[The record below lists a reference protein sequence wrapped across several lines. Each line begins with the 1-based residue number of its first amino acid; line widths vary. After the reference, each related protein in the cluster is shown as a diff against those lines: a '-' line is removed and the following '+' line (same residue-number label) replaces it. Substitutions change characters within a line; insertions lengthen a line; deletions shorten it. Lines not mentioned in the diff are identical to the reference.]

1 MRVKQFFSVAGAITF
16 LYGVG
21 LILVP
26 DTLAEAHGS
35 TNVNNFT
42 LLNLRMLGAALIGAG
57 VMFWMAMPARQSY
70 GRRAILTFSLI
81 FDASVVILNL
91 LEIGTKGNAYLM
103 HWIDI
108 GIALLMAIGAA
119 YFLTKEKDL
128 KF

>member
-1 MRVKQFFSVAGAITF
+1 MRVKQFLSAAGAVTF
-16 LYGVG
+16 LYGIG
-21 LILVP
+21 LIILP
-26 DTLAEAHGS
+26 DTLAEAHGA
-35 TNVNNFT
+35 TNLNNFT
-42 LLNLRMLGAALIGAG
+42 LLNLRMFGGALIGAG

-70 GRRAILTFSLI
+70 GRRAILAFSLI

-91 LEIGTKGNAYLM
+91 MEIGTNGNAHLM

-108 GIALLMAIGAA
+108 GFAFLFAIGAG